1 MWFLLLFRILSLFYN
16 KHVQIE
22 MNKLFWGVP
31 GGSVVKNPP
40 ANAGDLGLIPGSG
53 RVPGE
58 GSSHSSKYSCLES
71 PIHKGAQR
79 TAIHGV
85 TKELD
90 MT

>member
-1 MWFLLLFRILSLFYN
+1 MIVSGEQQRDSAIHILVSILTQSF
-16 KHVQIE
+16 
-22 MNKLFWGVP
+22 P